1 MTRSDA
7 ITASRLALAAAFSA
21 LFLLPRGSASVQA
34 IVVPALWIIAA
45 LAEFSDFL
53 DGWTARRRE
62 EVSDFGKVF
71 DPFADVVLHLA
82 AFSCLAWEKALPLPF
97 LLVVIVR
104 EQGISLVR
112 LLAARKGLVMGAR
125 RGGKAKTVSY
135 VIVGA
140 AALFRSSLSRLD
152 LLPGLDSA
160 LRVAVIALSV
170 GSAILSVLS
179 FVDYVVQ
186 YRKLGD

>member
-7 ITASRLALAAAFSA
+7 ITASRLALASAFSA
-21 LFLLPRGSASVQA
+21 LFLLPRFSASVQSF
-34 IVVPALWIIAA
+34 IVPALWIIAA

-71 DPFADVVLHLA
+71 DPFADVILHLM
-82 AFSCLAWEKALPLPF
+82 AFACLAWERVLPLPF
-97 LLVVIVR
+97 VLLVIVR
-104 EQGISLVR
+104 EQAVSLVR

-135 VIVGA
+135 VVVGA
-140 AALFRSSLSRLD
+140 AALLRSSLSRLG
-152 LLPGLDSA
+152 LLPGLDAA
-160 LRVAVIALSV
+160 LGVAVIALSAA
-170 GSAILSVLS
+170 SAVLSVLS
-179 FVDYVVQ
+179 FADYVAQ
-186 YRKLGD
+186 YRKLGA

>member
-1 MTRSDA
+1 
-7 ITASRLALAAAFSA
+7 
-21 LFLLPRGSASVQA
+21 
-34 IVVPALWIIAA
+34 VPALWIIAA

-71 DPFADVVLHLA
+71 DPFADVILHLM
-82 AFSCLAWEKALPLPF
+82 AFSCLAWERVLPLAF
-97 LLVVIVR
+97 VLLVVVR
-104 EQGISLVR
+104 EQAVSLVR

-140 AALFRSSLSRLD
+140 AALLRSSFSRLG
-152 LLPGLDSA
+152 LFPGLDAA
-160 LRVAVIALSV
+160 LGVAVIALSAA
-170 GSAILSVLS
+170 SAILSVLS
-179 FVDYVVQ
+179 FADYVVQ
-186 YRKLGD
+186 YRKLGA